1 MTSEMLRRALVALA
15 LAALVATAA
24 GCGGTLK
31 QSEVGGVAS
40 YERGKGEFD
49 REDWVD
55 AIADLKAY
63 VEQFPGTE
71 KTDDALF
78 YLGEAYF
85 HIKDYVLASGQY
97 DRLIRDFPTTP
108 YHPDALFMLARCDD
122 LQSRPAPLDQTETSR
137 AISRYRDFLSLYAD
151 HPKAQEA
158 RTRLAALTDRQAE
171 KAFRNGRLY
180 LRLKQWDAAGHYFE
194 QVIHEYPES
203 RWSLDARVL
212 LADAYVRT
220 GREAEAA
227 DTLRAVLNGTA
238 PSGTKRE
245 ASKRLKKIERSTD

>member
-1 MTSEMLRRALVALA
+1 MTSRMARRA
-15 LAALVATAA
+15 LAALLLAALAA

-31 QSEVGGVAS
+31 ESQIGGVAS
-40 YERGKGEFD
+40 YERGKGEYD

-71 KTDDALF
+71 KTDDALY
-78 YLGEAYF
+78 YLGESYF
-85 HIKDYVLASGQY
+85 NTKDYVLASGQF

-108 YHPDALFMLARCDD
+108 YHPDALYMLARCDD
-122 LQSRPAPLDQTETSR
+122 LQSRPAPLDQTETTR
-137 AISRYRDFLSLYAD
+137 AISRYRDFLSLYSD
-151 HPKAQEA
+151 HPKAQDA
-158 RTRLAALTDRQAE
+158 RTRLGTLTDRQAE
-171 KAFRNGRLY
+171 KSFRNGRLY

-194 QVIHEYPES
+194 QVIHDYPES

-212 LADAYVRT
+212 LADAYVKT

-227 DTLRAVLNGTA
+227 DTLRSVLNGTA

>member
-1 MTSEMLRRALVALA
+1 MTSRMARRAFAALL
-15 LAALVATAA
+15 LAALAA

-31 QSEVGGVAS
+31 ESQVGGVAS
-40 YERGKGEFD
+40 YERGKGEYD

-71 KTDDALF
+71 KTDDALY
-78 YLGEAYF
+78 YLGDSYF
-85 HIKDYVLASGQY
+85 KTKDYVLASGQF

-108 YHPDALFMLARCDD
+108 YHPDALYMLARCDD
-122 LQSRPAPLDQTETSR
+122 LQSRPAPLDQTETTR
-137 AISRYRDFLSLYAD
+137 AISRYSDFLSLYSD

-158 RTRLAALTDRQAE
+158 RTRLGALTDRQAE

-194 QVIHEYPES
+194 QVIHDYPES

-212 LADAYVRT
+212 LADAYVKT

-227 DTLRAVLNGTA
+227 DTLRSVLNGTA
-238 PSGTKRE
+238 SSGTKRE

>member
-1 MTSEMLRRALVALA
+1 MARRA
-15 LAALVATAA
+15 LAALLLAALAA

-31 QSEVGGVAS
+31 ESQVGGVAS
-40 YERGKGEFD
+40 YERGKGEYD

-71 KTDDALF
+71 KTDDALY
-78 YLGEAYF
+78 YLGDSYF
-85 HIKDYVLASGQY
+85 KTKDYVLASGQF

-108 YHPDALFMLARCDD
+108 YHPDALYMLARCDD
-122 LQSRPAPLDQTETSR
+122 LQSRPAPLDQTETTR
-137 AISRYRDFLSLYAD
+137 AISRYRDFLSLYSD
-151 HPKAQEA
+151 NPKAQDA
-158 RTRLAALTDRQAE
+158 RTRLGTLTDRQAE
-171 KAFRNGRLY
+171 KSFRNGRLY

-194 QVIHEYPES
+194 QVIHDYPES

-212 LADAYVRT
+212 LADAYVKT

-227 DTLRAVLNGTA
+227 DTLRSVLNGTA
-238 PSGTKRE
+238 SSGTKRE

>member
-1 MTSEMLRRALVALA
+1 MTPLYAQWLSWK
-15 LAALVATAA
+15 LAATAFEGYLSDFPTHARRDEAT
-24 GCGGTLK
+24 
-31 QSEVGGVAS
+31 
-40 YERGKGEFD
+40 
-49 REDWVD
+49 
-55 AIADLKAY
+55 
-63 VEQFPGTE
+63 
-71 KTDDALF
+71 F

-85 HIKDYVLASGQY
+85 RTKDYVLASGQY

-220 GREAEAA
+220 GRDAEAA

-238 PSGTKRE
+238 SSGTKRE

>member
-1 MTSEMLRRALVALA
+1 MTSGSARRASALLALA
-15 LAALVATAA
+15 LAVAMTA

-31 QSEVGGVAS
+31 EAQVGGVAS
-40 YERGKGEFD
+40 YERGKAEFD

-85 HIKDYVLASGQY
+85 HTKDYVLASGQY

-122 LQSRPAPLDQTETSR
+122 LQSRPAPLDQTETVR
-137 AISRYRDFLSLYAD
+137 AISRYRDFLSLYPEHA
-151 HPKAQEA
+151 KTMEA
-158 RTRLAALTDRQAE
+158 RTRLAVLVDRQAE

-180 LRLKQWDAAGHYFE
+180 LRLKQWDAASHYFE
-194 QVIHEYPES
+194 QVIHDYAES
-203 RWSLDARVL
+203 RWSSDAKVL
-212 LADAYVRT
+212 LADAWVRL

-227 DTLRAVLNGTA
+227 DTLRSVVNGTA
-238 PSGTKRE
+238 SSGTKRE
-245 ASKRLKKIERSTD
+245 ASRRLKKIERSTD

>member
-1 MTSEMLRRALVALA
+1 MTSRMARRA
-15 LAALVATAA
+15 LAALLLAALAA
-24 GCGGTLK
+24 GCGVTLK
-31 QSEVGGVAS
+31 ESQIGGVAS
-40 YERGKGEFD
+40 YERGKGEYD

-71 KTDDALF
+71 KTDDALY
-78 YLGEAYF
+78 YLGDSYF
-85 HIKDYVLASGQY
+85 KTKDYVLASGQF

-108 YHPDALFMLARCDD
+108 YHPDALYMLARCDD
-122 LQSRPAPLDQTETSR
+122 LQSRPAPLDQTETTR
-137 AISRYRDFLSLYAD
+137 AISRYRDFLSLYSD
-151 HPKAQEA
+151 HPKAQDA
-158 RTRLAALTDRQAE
+158 RTRLGTLTDRQAE
-171 KAFRNGRLY
+171 KSFRNGRLY

-194 QVIHEYPES
+194 QVIHDYPES

-212 LADAYVRT
+212 LADAYVKT

-227 DTLRAVLNGTA
+227 DTLRSVLNGTA

>member
-1 MTSEMLRRALVALA
+1 MTSRMARRA
-15 LAALVATAA
+15 LAALLLAALAA

-31 QSEVGGVAS
+31 ESQVGGLAS
-40 YERGKGEFD
+40 YERGKGEYD

-71 KTDDALF
+71 KTDDALY
-78 YLGEAYF
+78 YLGESYF
-85 HIKDYVLASGQY
+85 KTKDYVLASGQF

-108 YHPDALFMLARCDD
+108 YHPDALYMLARCDD
-122 LQSRPAPLDQTETSR
+122 LQSRPAPLDQTETTR
-137 AISRYRDFLSLYAD
+137 AISRYRDFLSLYSD
-151 HPKAQEA
+151 HPKAQDA
-158 RTRLAALTDRQAE
+158 RTRLGTLTDRQAE
-171 KAFRNGRLY
+171 KSFRNGRLY

-194 QVIHEYPES
+194 QVIHDYPES

-212 LADAYVRT
+212 LADAYVKT

-227 DTLRAVLNGTA
+227 DTLRSVLNGTA

>member
-1 MTSEMLRRALVALA
+1 MTPGMLRRALAALA
-15 LAALVATAA
+15 LAALAASAA

-31 QSEVGGVAS
+31 ESDVGGVAS
-40 YERGKGEFD
+40 YERGKGEYD

-71 KTDDALF
+71 KTDDAL
-78 YLGEAYF
+78 Y
-85 HIKDYVLASGQY
+85 
-97 DRLIRDFPTTP
+97 
-108 YHPDALFMLARCDD
+108 MLARCDD
-122 LQSRPAPLDQTETSR
+122 LQSRPAPLDQTETTR
-137 AISRYRDFLSLYAD
+137 AISRYRDFLSLYSD
-151 HPKAQEA
+151 HPKAQDA
-158 RTRLAALTDRQAE
+158 RTRLGTLTDRQAE
-171 KAFRNGRLY
+171 KSFRNGRLY

-194 QVIHEYPES
+194 QVIHDYPES

-212 LADAYVRT
+212 LADAYVKT

-227 DTLRAVLNGTA
+227 DTLRSVLYGTA

>member
-1 MTSEMLRRALVALA
+1 MARRA
-15 LAALVATAA
+15 LAALLLAALAA

-31 QSEVGGVAS
+31 ESQIGGVAS
-40 YERGKGEFD
+40 YERGKGEYD

-71 KTDDALF
+71 KTDDALY
-78 YLGEAYF
+78 YLGDSYF
-85 HIKDYVLASGQY
+85 KTKDYVLASGQF

-108 YHPDALFMLARCDD
+108 YHPDALYMLARCDD
-122 LQSRPAPLDQTETSR
+122 LQSRPAPLDQTETTR
-137 AISRYRDFLSLYAD
+137 AISRYRDFLSLYSD
-151 HPKAQEA
+151 HPKAQDA
-158 RTRLAALTDRQAE
+158 RTRLGTLTDRQAE
-171 KAFRNGRLY
+171 KSFRNGRLY

-194 QVIHEYPES
+194 QVIHDYPES

-212 LADAYVRT
+212 LADAYVKT

-227 DTLRAVLNGTA
+227 DTLRSVLNGTA
-238 PSGTKRE
+238 SSGTKRE

>member
-1 MTSEMLRRALVALA
+1 MTSRMVRRA
-15 LAALVATAA
+15 LAALLLAALAA
-24 GCGGTLK
+24 GCGGTIK
-31 QSEVGGVAS
+31 ESQVGGVAS
-40 YERGKGEFD
+40 YERGKGEYD

-71 KTDDALF
+71 KTDDALY
-78 YLGEAYF
+78 YLGDSYF
-85 HIKDYVLASGQY
+85 KTKDYVLASGQF

-108 YHPDALFMLARCDD
+108 YHPDALYMLARCDD
-122 LQSRPAPLDQTETSR
+122 LQSRPAPLDQTETTR
-137 AISRYRDFLSLYAD
+137 AISRYRDFLSLYSD
-151 HPKAQEA
+151 HPKAQDA
-158 RTRLAALTDRQAE
+158 RTRLGTLTDRQAE
-171 KAFRNGRLY
+171 KSFRNGRLY

-212 LADAYVRT
+212 LADAYVKT

-227 DTLRAVLNGTA
+227 DTLRSVLNGTA
-238 PSGTKRE
+238 SSGTKRE

>member
-1 MTSEMLRRALVALA
+1 MTSRMARRA
-15 LAALVATAA
+15 LAALLLAALAA

-31 QSEVGGVAS
+31 ESQIGGVAS
-40 YERGKGEFD
+40 YERGKGEYD

-71 KTDDALF
+71 KTDDALY
-78 YLGEAYF
+78 YLGDSYF
-85 HIKDYVLASGQY
+85 KTKDYVLASGQF

-108 YHPDALFMLARCDD
+108 YHPDALYMLARCDD
-122 LQSRPAPLDQTETSR
+122 LQSRPAPLDQTETTR
-137 AISRYRDFLSLYAD
+137 AISRYRDFLSLYSD
-151 HPKAQEA
+151 HPKAQDA
-158 RTRLAALTDRQAE
+158 RTRLGTLTDRQAE
-171 KAFRNGRLY
+171 KSFRNGRLY

-194 QVIHEYPES
+194 QVIHDYPES

-212 LADAYVRT
+212 LADAYVKT

-227 DTLRAVLNGTA
+227 DTLRSVLNGTA

>member
-1 MTSEMLRRALVALA
+1 MTFRMSRRVFAVLL
-15 LAALVATAA
+15 LAALVA

-31 QSEVGGVAS
+31 EAEVGGVAS

-71 KTDDALF
+71 KTDDALY
-78 YLGEAYF
+78 YLGESYF
-85 HIKDYVLASGQY
+85 NTKDYVLASGQF

-108 YHPDALFMLARCDD
+108 YHPDALYMLARCDD
-122 LQSRPAPLDQTETSR
+122 LQSRPAPLDQTETVR
-137 AISRYRDFLSLYAD
+137 AISRYRDFLSLYSD
-151 HPKAQEA
+151 HPKAQDA
-158 RTRLAALTDRQAE
+158 RKRLTMLTDRQAE

-212 LADAYVRT
+212 LADAYVKT

-227 DTLRAVLNGTA
+227 DTLRSVLNGTA
-238 PSGTKRE
+238 SSGTKRE

>member
-1 MTSEMLRRALVALA
+1 MTSRMARRA
-15 LAALVATAA
+15 LAALLLAALAA

-31 QSEVGGVAS
+31 ESQVGGVAS
-40 YERGKGEFD
+40 YERGKGEYD

-71 KTDDALF
+71 KTDDALY
-78 YLGEAYF
+78 YLGDSYF
-85 HIKDYVLASGQY
+85 KTKDYVLASGQF

-108 YHPDALFMLARCDD
+108 YHPDALYMLARCDD
-122 LQSRPAPLDQTETSR
+122 LQSRPAPLDQTETTR
-137 AISRYRDFLSLYAD
+137 AISRYRDFLSLYSD
-151 HPKAQEA
+151 HPKAQDA
-158 RTRLAALTDRQAE
+158 RTRLGTLTDRQAE
-171 KAFRNGRLY
+171 KSFRNGRLY

-194 QVIHEYPES
+194 QVIHDYPES

-212 LADAYVRT
+212 LADAYVKT

-227 DTLRAVLNGTA
+227 DTLRSVLNGTA